1 MFDPDE
7 YTAALS
13 QTGIY
18 RCAGNAA
25 WLAAGWRPDCGV
37 PIVRSRILAL
47 RKYYFSEASR
57 QFPVVVTI
65 AMMQTDDPMTQKGA
79 LRSITPCEFLHAFFM
94 QIADDIES
102 GQPEDT
108 LRLWRTAILTMPMC
122 FELFE
127 GEADLWSRARE
138 LRDSIA
144 ASHETVSYTA
154 VQRIWSV
161 NEFRKRKEKASGK
174 LSASSIAVLY
184 NADSIKGDVPGQETV
199 KDR

>member
-1 MFDPDE
+1 
-7 YTAALS
+7 
-13 QTGIY
+13 
-18 RCAGNAA
+18 
-25 WLAAGWRPDCGV
+25 
-37 PIVRSRILAL
+37 
-47 RKYYFSEASR
+47 
-57 QFPVVVTI
+57 
-65 AMMQTDDPMTQKGA
+65 MMQTDAPMTQKGA

-161 NEFRKRKEKASGK
+161 QEFRKRKEKASAARFAARK
-174 LSASSIAVLY
+174 TIAICAARESSSATSSSPACASWLLCAVRWRMR
-184 NADSIKGDVPGQETV
+184 KF
-199 KDR
+199 